1 MANIEDRIRAMFLGV
16 FIGDRLGLP
25 VETWTA
31 ERIKDQHGRIT
42 DYAPSKSDW
51 SDDTQLTL
59 AVAEGLI
66 SKSLCMD
73 AQAKAHG
80 NAYVEGV
87 YGMGKSTAKAIRALH
102 EGSDW
107 DEVASR
113 GEGGA
118 GLGNGIAMKISPVAA
133 LHTLQDKDGMKS
145 MDIMDFALDLA
156 SMTHSTEMGLCSGL
170 THMYAIYHCL
180 NLGIDESFTTEGF
193 LPFLKL
199 SAVYAKAQQDR
210 YDATSN
216 DDNFIESLEV
226 LDNHPQYDFDR
237 IVKEMEGG
245 CYACHSL
252 PFTYMFFL
260 NNPDNIEVLYDV
272 VNAGGDTDSN
282 GSMIAAMLG
291 ARHGMDVFPDHLIS
305 GLNQEKK
312 ERVLNVAD
320 IFIKKFMGTNKA
332 VPVTA

>member
-1 MANIEDRIRAMFLGV
+1 MANLEERVRAMFLGV

-66 SKSLCMD
+66 KKPLCMD
-73 AQAKAHG
+73 AQAEAHAS
-80 NAYVEGV
+80 AYEEGV
-87 YGMGKSTAKAIRALH
+87 YGMGKSTKRAIRALS
-102 EGSDW
+102 EGTAW
-107 DEVASR
+107 DEVSSD
-113 GEGGA
+113 GTGGA

-133 LHTLQDKDGMKS
+133 FHALRAKGS
-145 MDIMDFALDLA
+145 MDVMDFALDLA
-156 SMTHSTEMGLCSGL
+156 SMTHNTEMGLCSGIA
-170 THMYAIYHCL
+170 HMYAIYHCL
-180 NLGIDESFTTEGF
+180 NHNNKTFITEGF
-193 LPFLKL
+193 LPFVKL
-199 SAVYAKAQQDR
+199 SAAYAKSRLSD

-216 DDNFIESLEV
+216 DDNFMEHLKI
-226 LDNHPQYDFDR
+226 LDNHSSYNFER
-237 IVKEMEGG
+237 IVANLEGG

-260 NNPDNIEVLYDV
+260 NNNSNIEVLYDV
-272 VNAGGDTDSN
+272 VSAGGDTDSN

-291 ARHGMDVFPDHLIS
+291 AKHGMDIFPDHLVD

-312 ERVLNVAD
+312 ERVLDVAD
-320 IFIKKFMGTNKA
+320 RFVEKFMEAGEA
-332 VPVTA
+332 VSVTA